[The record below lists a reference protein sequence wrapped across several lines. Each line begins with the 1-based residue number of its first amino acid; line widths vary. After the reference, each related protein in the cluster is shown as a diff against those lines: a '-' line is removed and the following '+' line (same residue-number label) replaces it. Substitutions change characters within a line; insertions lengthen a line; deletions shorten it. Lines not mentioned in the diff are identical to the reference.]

1 MQSRKAIIFDL
12 GGVILNIDY
21 NKTSEAFKKAG
32 VQNID
37 DMYSQKTAD
46 MLFRN
51 LEEGKITEAA
61 FFNSLRAVSGIAL
74 SDQQI
79 TEAWNSML
87 LDFRKET
94 LDFITTLRPR
104 YKVYLL
110 SNTNSIHLREF
121 YNIYKRLERDELFEE
136 LFDAVYYSHLIGY
149 RKPDAAAYQYV
160 LEKNLLKAEECV
172 FVDDSF
178 QNIEG
183 ARLAGLEAIFLA
195 AGERVERLKYL
206 SS

>member
-1 MQSRKAIIFDL
+1 MQNSKAIIFDL

-32 VQNID
+32 VKNID

-46 MLFRN
+46 KLFQN
-51 LEEGKITEAA
+51 LEEGKISEAE
-61 FFNSLRAVSGIAL
+61 FYNSIRAVSGMAL
-74 SDQQI
+74 KDEEI
-79 TEAWNSML
+79 TKAWDAML

-94 LDFITTLRPR
+94 LDYIKTLRPK

-110 SNTNSIHLREF
+110 SNTNSIHLRQF
-121 YNIYKRLERDELFEE
+121 YKIYEQLNREHSFED
-136 LFDAVYYSHLIGY
+136 LFDAVYFSHLIGL

-160 LEKNLLKAEECV
+160 LENNNLEAEECV
-172 FVDDSF
+172 FIDDSY

-183 ARLAGLEAIFLA
+183 ARTAGLQTFFLTS
-195 AGERVERLKYL
+195 EMRVELDL
-206 SS
+206 FQE